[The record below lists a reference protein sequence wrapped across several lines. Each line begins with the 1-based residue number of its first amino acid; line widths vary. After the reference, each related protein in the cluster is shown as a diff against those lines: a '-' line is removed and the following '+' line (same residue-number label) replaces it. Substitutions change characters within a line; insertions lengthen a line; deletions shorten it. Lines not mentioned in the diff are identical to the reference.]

1 MKAYEQ
7 AIAEYNRCSHDPTYA
22 THTVS
27 QFLDFADCLL
37 VAFMLELMLD
47 FEKFCFTSIIGIY
60 SLLCFEM
67 GEMYERS

>member
-1 MKAYEQ
+1 MKEYEQ
-7 AIAEYNRCSHDPTYA
+7 AIAEYKRCIHDSACA

-27 QFLDFADCLL
+27 QFLDFSECLL

-47 FEKFCFTSIIGIY
+47 FEKFCFISIIGIY